1 MGHHFI
7 PWFIMPHR
15 GELSAE
21 TVRMAF
27 NFDNP
32 MKLVSVSKES
42 CLNTFP
48 IVLKG
53 GDNLVLDTSKRARM
67 TRM

>member
-1 MGHHFI
+1 
-7 PWFIMPHR
+7 MPHR